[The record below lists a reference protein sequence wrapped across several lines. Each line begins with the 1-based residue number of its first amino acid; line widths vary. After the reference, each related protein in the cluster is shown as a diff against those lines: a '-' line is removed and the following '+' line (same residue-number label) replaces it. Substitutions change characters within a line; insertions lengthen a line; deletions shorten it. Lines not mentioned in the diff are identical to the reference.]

1 MESQGGDGKGRRTGA
16 SGGKAARSVVLFKYY
31 FYKLLKPGKIIR

>member
-16 SGGKAARSVVLFKYY
+16 SGGKAARSGVLFKYY
-31 FYKLLKPGKIIR
+31 